1 MAARAIGCAGGER
14 KRMEG
19 KIHRAVIA
27 WVGAE
32 FSVEEHHEFFNS
44 FECALCARVLLV
56 AFAGGGLLL
65 AQTGSSEQAGP
76 APAVKVK
83 ARKTPYFV
91 DPGQLNLAPILP
103 APPAQDS
110 AATKAELAELH
121 RMEQGRTPAQKAAAE
136 FDDKDED
143 MFLYAN
149 VLGVGFN
156 ADALPLT
163 AALSAHLRND
173 VSIVNGPLK
182 ARFGRPRPYHFDH
195 TLHPICET
203 NKENSYPSGHAFNG
217 YAYGLTLAE
226 MVPEKSAEILARADA
241 YARNRMVCEAHYAS
255 DLEASRRAAYA
266 LFGYLEGNARFQAEL
281 TAARTETR
289 RALHLEDGQ
298 ASHGALSGTIHE
310 PVAVH

>member
-91 DPGQLNLAPILP
+91 DPGQLNLAP
-103 APPAQDS
+103 
-110 AATKAELAELH
+110 AEPE
-121 RMEQGRTPAQKAAAE
+121 EG
-136 FDDKDED
+136 
-143 MFLYAN
+143 
-149 VLGVGFN
+149 GVGG
-156 ADALPLT
+156 
-163 AALSAHLRND
+163 AASDGA
-173 VSIVNGPLK
+173 G
-182 ARFGRPRPYHFDH
+182 
-195 TLHPICET
+195 
-203 NKENSYPSGHAFNG
+203 
-217 YAYGLTLAE
+217 
-226 MVPEKSAEILARADA
+226 A
-241 YARNRMVCEAHYAS
+241 YAGAEGGGGV
-255 DLEASRRAAYA
+255 RRQ
-266 LFGYLEGNARFQAEL
+266 G
-281 TAARTETR
+281 
-289 RALHLEDGQ
+289 
-298 ASHGALSGTIHE
+298 
-310 PVAVH
+310 